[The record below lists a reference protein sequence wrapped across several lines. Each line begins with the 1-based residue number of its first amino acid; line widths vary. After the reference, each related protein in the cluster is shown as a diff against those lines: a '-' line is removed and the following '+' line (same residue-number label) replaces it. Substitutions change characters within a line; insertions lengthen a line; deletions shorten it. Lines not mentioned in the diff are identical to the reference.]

1 MTMWG
6 EKCELINLPNTD
18 VLLEII
24 GTSAPDSRFFRKRL
38 FFPFRPLVGDD
49 VYFEGDVMRQ
59 ATVAIVDWFICGEKS
74 GLQVRL
80 ESDGLD
86 IEDIAVLVGVGWV
99 ECEDPAGSGAV

>member
-1 MTMWG
+1 MSDDRR
-6 EKCELINLPNTD
+6 ELINLPNAD

-38 FFPFRPLVGDD
+38 FFPFRPLVGDE
-49 VYFEGDVMRQ
+49 VYFEGDAMRQ
-59 ATVAIVDWFICGEKS
+59 ATVAIVDWFICGDKS

-86 IEDIAVLVGVGWV
+86 IDDIAVLVSVGWV
-99 ECEDPAGSGAV
+99 ECEDPIGSGVS